1 MGNVMKRDR
10 ACVLIVDDDKN
21 TRDGLVRALRGR
33 YDVIPAESGDK
44 ALEILSNNEV
54 DIILSDVRM
63 PGIDGITLIQRARA
77 NKPDLIS
84 ILLTAYGNV
93 EIAVEAM
100 KAGAYDFLMKPVNL
114 DHLDLLLQRALRS
127 REVEAENMLLHREL
141 DNKFGLENI
150 IGNSPIMHELFDT
163 IRHAAPTQATVLIQ
177 GKSGTGK
184 ELIAHAIHRLS
195 TRAKG
200 PFVAVHCAALSAT
213 LLESE
218 LFGHERGAFTGAVS
232 QRKGRFEM
240 ANGGTLFL
248 DEIGEIDATVQ
259 VKLLRVLEER
269 RFERVGG
276 SSEVEVDIRL
286 VADTNRDLRAMVDA
300 GEFREDLFFRLDVV
314 NIILP
319 PLKDRIED
327 LPLLCGHFIKEFA
340 EKNGKQVDGITPD
353 ALNMLMA
360 YSWPGN
366 VRELRNTIEKMV
378 VLSRGSRLTARDVP
392 GNIRNE
398 VRGDYGGSGQS
409 GAVAAVAPGSS
420 LAEVEKAMIYA
431 ALKKHGGSRTK
442 AADELGISRRTLH
455 RKLRQY
461 EEQGESV

>member
-1 MGNVMKRDR
+1 
-10 ACVLIVDDDKN
+10 
-21 TRDGLVRALRGR
+21 
-33 YDVIPAESGDK
+33 
-44 ALEILSNNEV
+44 
-54 DIILSDVRM
+54 
-63 PGIDGITLIQRARA
+63 
-77 NKPDLIS
+77 
-84 ILLTAYGNV
+84 
-93 EIAVEAM
+93 
-100 KAGAYDFLMKPVNL
+100 
-114 DHLDLLLQRALRS
+114 
-127 REVEAENMLLHREL
+127 
-141 DNKFGLENI
+141 
-150 IGNSPIMHELFDT
+150 
-163 IRHAAPTQATVLIQ
+163 
-177 GKSGTGK
+177 
-184 ELIAHAIHRLS
+184 
-195 TRAKG
+195 
-200 PFVAVHCAALSAT
+200 
-213 LLESE
+213 
-218 LFGHERGAFTGAVS
+218 
-232 QRKGRFEM
+232 
-240 ANGGTLFL
+240 
-248 DEIGEIDATVQ
+248 
-259 VKLLRVLEER
+259 
-269 RFERVGG
+269 
-276 SSEVEVDIRL
+276 VEVDIRL
-286 VADTNRDLRAMVDA
+286 VAATNRDLRAMVDA

-314 NIILP
+314 NITLP

-340 EKNGKQVDGITPD
+340 EKNGKQVDGITH

-461 EEQGESV
+461 EEQGETV